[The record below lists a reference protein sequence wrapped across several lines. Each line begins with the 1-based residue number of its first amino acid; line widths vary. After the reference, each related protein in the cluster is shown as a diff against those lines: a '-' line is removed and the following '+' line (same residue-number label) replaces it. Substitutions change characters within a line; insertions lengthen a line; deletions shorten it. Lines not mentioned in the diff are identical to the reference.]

1 MSPDQRRRSPER
13 VRPSQATF
21 WVRRL
26 VAVLILAVLIA
37 LVTLVVRFAW
47 SWMQAADDSKQRAQA
62 EQAKKEVV
70 TQPTTCKLANISYK
84 LEPEKT
90 ENQVGAGVNF
100 KIVLHNTK
108 GNQPCTMNGAIDK
121 VGVKV
126 ITGED
131 TVWESWK
138 CQGKVQEQPLL
149 LGTGMEY
156 DTTLK
161 WDGKTS
167 NGCEKGDMAQAG
179 TYRAIPVLYG
189 KEITDAKAVFT
200 LK

>member
-1 MSPDQRRRSPER
+1 MSPDQRQRSSER
-13 VRPSQATF
+13 VRPSQTTF

-26 VAVLILAVLIA
+26 VAVLILLVLIA
-37 LVTLVVRFAW
+37 LVVLIVKFAW
-47 SWMQAADDSKQRAQA
+47 SWLQAADDSQQRAQA
-62 EQAKKEVV
+62 EQTKKEVV
-70 TQPTTCKLANISYK
+70 TQPTTCNLANISYK
-84 LEPEKT
+84 LEPEKS
-90 ENQVGAGVNF
+90 ENQVGSGVNF
-100 KIVLHNTK
+100 KVVLHNTK

-131 TVWESWK
+131 TVWQSWK
-138 CQGKVQEQPLL
+138 CQGKVDEQPLL

-156 DTTLK
+156 NTTLT
-161 WDGKTS
+161 WDGKTVS
-167 NGCEKGDMAQAG
+167 NCKAGDMAQAG
-179 TYRAIPVLYG
+179 TYQAIPVLNG